1 MKKLKILICDDD
13 QDNLDV
19 LQILL
24 EMEGYIVVKENQS
37 SKLIG
42 TINSEQP
49 DLLLLDIWMPEIC
62 GDEIIKIIKSDST
75 LNGLPIIAFSASHNI
90 EILAKKAGAN
100 QYISKPYDINE
111 ITRLIINVLGNKL

>member
-24 EMEGYIVVKENQS
+24 EMEGYIVVKEDQS
-37 SKLIG
+37 SKLIS

-62 GDEIIKIIKSDST
+62 GDEIIKIIRSDSSI
-75 LNGLPIIAFSASHNI
+75 NGLPIIAFSASLDI
-90 EILAKKAGAN
+90 EKISKKAGAN